1 MDDSASNSKSENH
14 SENSDGKPD
23 EQLSNIESDDLEDK
37 EHQTDETKPQ
47 SPETAQIPQ
56 VEQQTSAGKDEDNAE
71 IDNGQKEEISS
82 KPA

>member
-14 SENSDGKPD
+14 SENIDGKP
-23 EQLSNIESDDLEDK
+23 EQLSNIESDHLEDK

-56 VEQQTSAGKDEDNAE
+56 AEQQTSVGKDEDNAE
-71 IDNGQKEEISS
+71 IDNGQKEEIGS

>member
-14 SENSDGKPD
+14 SENSDGKS
-23 EQLSNIESDDLEDK
+23 EQFSNIESDHLEDK